1 MKLQKYKAGSM
12 NSWALN
18 SFDLMLFEILNEE
31 YRIFNIESRLKFIH
45 DHGYCD
51 EDDLYQENSI
61 EEVEI

>member
-1 MKLQKYKAGSM
+1 MKLQKYKTGSM

-18 SFDLMLFEILNEE
+18 SFDLMLFEILIEE

-51 EDDLYQENSI
+51 EDD
-61 EEVEI
+61 